1 MASWR
6 VMQLKI
12 GALCFALT
20 AASPSFSQSGSAV
33 AQSGP
38 VIFWNAAQCVGGYQS
53 NVYTVHCE
61 PGPSATI
68 LDLNT
73 KMQFF
78 CVNNEAVDIRW
89 EIPAGADRGPP
100 LPPSQITWRP
110 ECWKMPLGFDVD
122 PNAAILSP
130 PYSQTPPP
138 NNYMTINVIVVYDSA
153 KPTIKACLVLL
164 FPRFSVQPACADA
177 EIRF

>member
-1 MASWR
+1 MAFWR
-6 VMQLKI
+6 QCIAHV
-12 GALCFALT
+12 GAIVLT
-20 AASPSFSQSGSAV
+20 LAASPLSLAQSGSAE
-33 AQSGP
+33 AQSGV

-53 NVYTVHCE
+53 KVYTVHCE

-68 LDLNT
+68 VDLNT

-100 LPPSQITWRP
+100 LPPSQIAWRP
-110 ECWKMPLGFDVD
+110 KCWKMPLGFDVD

-153 KPTIKACLVLL
+153 KPTIKACLVPL